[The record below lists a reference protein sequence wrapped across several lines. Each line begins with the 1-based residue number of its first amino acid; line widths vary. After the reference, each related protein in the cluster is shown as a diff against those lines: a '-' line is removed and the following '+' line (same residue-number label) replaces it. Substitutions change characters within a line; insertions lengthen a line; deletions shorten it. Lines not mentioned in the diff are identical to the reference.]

1 MNGDRNIAKK
11 LTRAVGSACSENPI
25 PVIIP
30 CHRVIG
36 KDGKLVG
43 FSGGVDFKDFLL
55 QLEAF
60 PMTIL

>member
-1 MNGDRNIAKK
+1 MVELSKKISTIVGKTNAEYGLIKEGDRI
-11 LTRAVGSACSENPI
+11 
-25 PVIIP
+25 
-30 CHRVIG
+30 
-36 KDGKLVG
+36 LVG